1 MRRHFTSWFQ
11 SACTAN
17 LRPLHGLD
25 IVLRFARRMALSTS
39 WPSNFCRNVFALQAA
54 DAQSVTVIQE
64 DFWDALSQLQPSLSP
79 AELQR
84 YQNLRDH
91 YESRGR

>member
-1 MRRHFTSWFQ
+1 M
-11 SACTAN
+11 
-17 LRPLHGLD
+17 
-25 IVLRFARRMALSTS
+25 
-39 WPSNFCRNVFALQAA
+39 QAE

-64 DFWDALSQLQPSLSP
+64 DFWDALSTLQPSLSQ

-84 YQNLRDH
+84 YQKLRNH

>member
-1 MRRHFTSWFQ
+1 M
-11 SACTAN
+11 
-17 LRPLHGLD
+17 
-25 IVLRFARRMALSTS
+25 LSVCICG
-39 WPSNFCRNVFALQAA
+39 WPPQAA

-64 DFWDALSQLQPSLSP
+64 DFWEALSTLQPSLSQ

-84 YQNLRDH
+84 YRNLRDH